1 MAQEIRIDSNTEK
14 DLMDWVLNQSVS
26 NKILNSIHSFC
37 LEQPPVSMTL
47 YRGQDKHIINP
58 SFRKWFSTSSDSQ
71 QASAGFTDGEC
82 CLFVIHI
89 LNVPVL
95 NVNKYIGRKIVS
107 KSEEKEFIVLGGGTF
122 YKDPQLSEPGFLV
135 DKNKHGKITYECW
148 YSLIPRQDELAPR
161 QDPRQA
167 EELAPRQDPRQAEEL
182 APRQDPRQAEELAPR
197 QDPRQA
203 EELAPRQAEL
213 APRYIDPDYHANA
226 NSDYIRKRVTD
237 MEDYYDII
245 SNVSDVKDYSDKNIN
260 DTNLRTIF
268 DEIQKI
274 IRRGAK
280 KHQTDDIKK
289 HVSHLKPLF
298 QFIENVED
306 VKLYS
311 DSYINDKNLKTI
323 WLEIQKIK
331 KQNANKRATQARRV
345 TRVGRAR
352 RARRATQARRVTR
365 VGRARR
371 ARRARQAR
379 LATQATQATR
389 ATQATQA
396 RRARR
401 ARKN

>member
-135 DKNKHGKITYECW
+135 AKNKHGKITYECW
-148 YSLIPRQDELAPR
+148 YSLIPRQ
-161 QDPRQA
+161 
-167 EELAPRQDPRQAEEL
+167 

-331 KQNANKRATQARRV
+331 KQNANKRATRARRA
-345 TRVGRAR
+345 TQAT
-352 RARRATQARRVTR
+352 RARRATQARR
-365 VGRARR
+365 
-371 ARRARQAR
+371 
-379 LATQATQATR
+379 
-389 ATQATQA
+389 
-396 RRARR
+396 

>member
-148 YSLIPRQDELAPR
+148 YSLIPRQ
-161 QDPRQA
+161 
-167 EELAPRQDPRQAEEL
+167 
-182 APRQDPRQAEELAPR
+182 APR

-331 KQNANKRATQARRV
+331 KQNANKRATR
-345 TRVGRAR
+345 
-352 RARRATQARRVTR
+352 
-365 VGRARR
+365 
-371 ARRARQAR
+371 
-379 LATQATQATR
+379 ATR

-396 RRARR
+396 RLATQATRARRARQATQATQARQARRATQARR